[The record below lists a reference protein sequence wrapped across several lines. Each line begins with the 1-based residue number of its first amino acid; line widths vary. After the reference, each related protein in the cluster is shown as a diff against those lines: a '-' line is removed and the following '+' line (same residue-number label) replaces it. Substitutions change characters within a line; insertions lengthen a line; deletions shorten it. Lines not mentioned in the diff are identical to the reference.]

1 MTDNHHNALAALAD
15 ELSEPR
21 PRSLGWSRSDS
32 DPSIVEMVA
41 VKREARLEHEDH
53 RRMVEMLNSTNH
65 RQRAIACII
74 DKMTYLELIDFA
86 SDLFKDATTLEA
98 ANFPSHMARW
108 ARNAH
113 S

>member
-1 MTDNHHNALAALAD
+1 MTENHHNALAALAD

-21 PRSLGWSRSDS
+21 SLDWSR
-32 DPSIVEMVA
+32 PAPNASIVEMVA
-41 VKREARLEHEDH
+41 VKREARQEHEDH
-53 RRMVEMLNSTNH
+53 RRMVDLMTTTGH

-86 SDLFKDATTLEA
+86 AELFKDATTLEA

-108 ARNAH
+108 ARQAR

>member
-1 MTDNHHNALAALAD
+1 MTENHRNALAALAD
-15 ELSEPR
+15 ELREPR
-21 PRSLGWSRSDS
+21 ALDWSRPAPDA
-32 DPSIVEMVA
+32 SIVEMVA

-65 RQRAIACII
+65 RQRAIACIV

-86 SDLFKDATTLEA
+86 DDMFKDATSLEV

-108 ARNAH
+108 ARQAR